1 MALLTLLVIY
11 YSWPIYQSKSSNQL
25 GSEELTEF
33 CAAVAIAGSQRVDAH
48 LRVGGFR
55 GLS

>member
-33 CAAVAIAGSQRVDAH
+33 CAAVAIAGSQRVD
-48 LRVGGFR
+48 GFR